1 MEHGFTERQ
10 WLEWLDGTLQHSERA
25 RLETHVV
32 NCARCSRLSADLR
45 RWDSVVAAEATQLS
59 QAFSVDES
67 AVEKMLEEALERIR
81 ESEPS
86 QMPTTPV
93 SRSAVEGTLLLRH
106 LLAPLCGP
114 VTARNAIRVAAE
126 RSSELGEPMVTEANW
141 RLFISNLRC
150 TMADVCGAQMGRLIE
165 QVGRKLVVP
174 VC

>member
-1 MEHGFTERQ
+1 MEHGFTEKQ
-10 WLEWLDGTLQHSERA
+10 WLEWLDGTLAPSDCA
-25 RLETHVV
+25 RLESHVV
-32 NCARCSRLSADLR
+32 NCARCSQLSADLR
-45 RWDSVVAAEATQLS
+45 RWDYLVAAEATQLS
-59 QAFSVDES
+59 QAFRLDES
-67 AVEKMLEEALERIR
+67 AVEQMLEQVLERIR
-81 ESEPS
+81 DCEPS
-86 QMPTTPV
+86 QMRSPA

-114 VTARNAIRVAAE
+114 VTARNAMRVAAE
-126 RSSELGEPMVTEANW
+126 RSSESGEPIVTEANW